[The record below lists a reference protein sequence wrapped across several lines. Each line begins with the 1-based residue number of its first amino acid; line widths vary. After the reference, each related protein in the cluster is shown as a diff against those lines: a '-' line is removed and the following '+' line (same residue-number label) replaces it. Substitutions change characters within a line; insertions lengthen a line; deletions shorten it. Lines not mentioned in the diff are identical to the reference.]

1 MGKTGTGWDRV
12 GVEDGTAY
20 GKVMATM
27 GQGIRRDEDRDG
39 TQTGRYRKE
48 TGQYLNW
55 TGKGPELEGKGMGHD
70 EERAKKVIR
79 RTRDGVLRLVYG
91 INWGRAG
98 TIQVLY
104 TVQ

>member
-1 MGKTGTGWDRV
+1 MGKTGTGWDIV

-48 TGQYLNW
+48 TGRYMNW
-55 TGKGPELEGKGMGHD
+55 TGKGPELDRKGTGIGQD
-70 EERAKKVIR
+70 GTGRRQERDRNWRGRGWDTTRKGPR
-79 RTRDGVLRLVYG
+79 R
-91 INWGRAG
+91 
-98 TIQVLY
+98 
-104 TVQ
+104 